1 MVRAGQNDNEF
12 YVFGGLLSQPGMRCN
27 DTRCN
32 ELWSFNVEVGIWSL
46 ETTGAPS
53 VLQDAGFESTSKVP
67 TEKTTEEA
75 MPCPRSG
82 QSMVNYAE
90 DHKIVI
96 FGGRSSKS
104 ADSDMND
111 LWAYDVRTK
120 FWQKLLS

>member
-1 MVRAGQNDNEF
+1 
-12 YVFGGLLSQPGMRCN
+12 MRCN

-32 ELWSFNVEVGIWSL
+32 ELWKFNVEEEMWAL

-53 VLQDAGFESTSKVP
+53 VGPDANEALKVP
-67 TEKTTEEA
+67 TEKTTDEA

-82 QSMVNYAE
+82 HSMVNYAE

-96 FGGRSSKS
+96 FGGRSSKN

-120 FWQKLLS
+120 FWQKLLSQEIMIP